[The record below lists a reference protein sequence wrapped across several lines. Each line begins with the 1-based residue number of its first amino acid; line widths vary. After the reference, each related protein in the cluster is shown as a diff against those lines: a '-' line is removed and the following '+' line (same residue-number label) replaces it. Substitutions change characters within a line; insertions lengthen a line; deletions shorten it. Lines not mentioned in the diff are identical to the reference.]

1 MHIDWA
7 SPSNDVVNSGRVLLV
22 DDERTLRRVLARCLA
37 RAGFEVVE
45 VDNGLAASELLS
57 RERFDL
63 VVSDVQ
69 MPGMDGIA
77 LLETLLVAES
87 AVPVVLISGSLEIQ
101 GKEEAIRLGAFDFL
115 RKPFD
120 LSELRQI
127 ALRAVN
133 NRREDMLGNPRASQQ
148 AAVG

>member
-1 MHIDWA
+1 MDTDWA
-7 SPSNDVVNSGRVLLV
+7 SPSNDIVNSGRVLLV
-22 DDERTLRRVLARCLA
+22 DDERMLRRVLARALA

-45 VDNGLAASELLS
+45 VDNGFAALELLR

-69 MPGMDGIA
+69 MPVMDGLA
-77 LLETLLVAES
+77 LLQALSVAES
-87 AVPVVLISGSLEIQ
+87 AVPVVLISGSLEVP

-120 LSELRQI
+120 LTELRQI

-133 NRREDMLGNPRASQQ
+133 SRRDEMSAAPR